1 MISPTSAVP
10 SAPPVITD
18 NESVRVLGSV
28 ETPQQVIP
36 PGSDGTVV
44 ATLEGGAA
52 EVQFG
57 PPVSAVETVSQDVLA
72 IA

>member
-1 MISPTSAVP
+1 
-10 SAPPVITD
+10 
-18 NESVRVLGSV
+18 LGSV